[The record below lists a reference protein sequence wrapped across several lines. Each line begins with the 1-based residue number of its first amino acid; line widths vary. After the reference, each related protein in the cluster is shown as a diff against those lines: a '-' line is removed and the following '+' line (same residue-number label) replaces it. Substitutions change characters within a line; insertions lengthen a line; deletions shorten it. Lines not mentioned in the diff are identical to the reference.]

1 MNASGLPT
9 IFVVSDGRGD
19 TCHQLVKAALV
30 QFQEQTFDLLR
41 FPGVLT
47 AEQVDEVVTTAGRR
61 GATIFYTLVGQET
74 RAAMRRRADAL
85 LVPAVDLLGPSFSA
99 LHDLF
104 HRAPAQTPGLFYAS
118 EREVIDRHDAIDYT
132 LKHDDGQR
140 PDGLPRADVIL
151 VGVSRSSKSSTCFYL
166 AYQGI
171 KAANVPLLPGTPIAE
186 RLQAADPSKV
196 VGLQMNVPRLI
207 TLREARAAN
216 LGSRHMAGYV
226 DRRQVAAEVLYAND
240 LMARFGWR
248 TLNVSY
254 MAIEEIAREVLRLT
268 GLRA

>member
-1 MNASGLPT
+1 MHPTTLPAL
-9 IFVVSDGRGD
+9 FVVSDGRGD

-30 QFQEQTFDLLR
+30 QFPGQGFDLVR
-41 FPGVLT
+41 YPEVLT
-47 AEQVDEVVTTAGRR
+47 ASRVDEVVHAAAQCR
-61 GATIFYTLVGQET
+61 ATIFYTLVGEET
-74 RAAMRRRADAL
+74 RAAMRRRSAAL

-104 HRAPAQTPGLFYAS
+104 HSDPARTPGLFYTS
-118 EREVIDRHDAIDYT
+118 ERENIDRHSAIDYT

-140 PDGLPRADVIL
+140 PDGLPGADVIL

-171 KAANVPLLPGTPIAE
+171 KAANVPLVPGLPIGDHL
-186 RLQAADPSKV
+186 RAADPHKV

-216 LGSRHMAGYV
+216 LGARHTANYV
-226 DRRQVAAEVLYAND
+226 DRRAVAGEVLHANH
-240 LMARFGWR
+240 LMEQFGWR

-268 GLRA
+268 GIRG